1 MPNDNEVGVAGS
13 ANPGQFRF
21 ATEDDMTRFMDY
33 VHRDKYLKNHQGEYA
48 EAYSVYNPWVH
59 RIDFSYKHDFKLN
72 LGSTSHKLQLSFDV
86 KNVLNL
92 FNSKWGVMKVMNSSL
107 NEGRILRYD
116 HTDAQ
121 GYPVFTT
128 PSAVK
133 SGVKTWLPNF
143 SIGQCWYASIGV
155 KYYFN

>member
-1 MPNDNEVGVAGS
+1 
-13 ANPGQFRF
+13 
-21 ATEDDMTRFMDY
+21 
-33 VHRDKYLKNHQGEYA
+33 
-48 EAYSVYNPWVH
+48 
-59 RIDFSYKHDFKLN
+59 
-72 LGSTSHKLQLSFDV
+72 
-86 KNVLNL
+86 
-92 FNSKWGVMKVMNSSL
+92 MKVMNSSL

-133 SGVKTWLPNF
+133 SGVKTWLPKY